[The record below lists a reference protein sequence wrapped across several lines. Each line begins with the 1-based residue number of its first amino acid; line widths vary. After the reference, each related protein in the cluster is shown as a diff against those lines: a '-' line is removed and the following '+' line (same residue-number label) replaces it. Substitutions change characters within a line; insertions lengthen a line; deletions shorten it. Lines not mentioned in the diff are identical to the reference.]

1 MDELDAD
8 YICTSHGLILSE
20 GVFLETAKSPL
31 KRVEQT
37 CFPKPVSAFG
47 YYGWSSDAVPGLIA
61 RLRALKMNVFEEG
74 FTARFVPPE
83 TKLSAAFD
91 FRKRFA
97 EAV

>member
-1 MDELDAD
+1 MHEPRSDFIGRYFSGNGKKPA
-8 YICTSHGLILSE
+8 ITSGANL
-20 GVFLETAKSPL
+20 
-31 KRVEQT
+31 
-37 CFPKPVSAFG
+37 FPKPVSAFG
-47 YYGWSSDAVPGLIA
+47 YYGWSSEAVPGLIA